1 MGKTQIE
8 WTDITANPI
17 HLVKPDGKHG
27 GHWCRKISPACAHC
41 YAEAMNLSKYFIFAS
56 GLPYTGQVP
65 DNLVFSAIVMEKLM
79 KMKKGERVFAFSM
92 TDCFGDWVRTEWL
105 DLAFAYMVIASQHT
119 FQILT
124 KRPERMP
131 EYFRSAEEPIRKM
144 VEDLRRKFKLPQ
156 SEFIWPIPN
165 LWIGTT
171 VENQK
176 TAHERIPHLLETPA
190 VIRFLSCEPLLEC
203 VSLDQTF
210 TNSDGEQ
217 STWLDSIDQVIIGG
231 ESGPGA
237 RGCELNWIRFMINQ
251 CQRAS
256 DVAIFVKQLGSNPIQ
271 TASYIEGVATT
282 YQKLKLKDKKGG
294 TIDEFPEDL
303 RIREFPTLTA
313 SLSS

>member
-1 MGKTQIE
+1 MSNIQ
-8 WTDITANPI
+8 WCDITVNPI
-17 HLVKPDGKHG
+17 HLVKADGKHG
-27 GHWCRKISPACAHC
+27 GHWCHKISPGCTHC
-41 YAEAMNLSKYFIFAS
+41 YAEAMNLSNYFIFAS
-56 GLPYTGQVP
+56 GLAYTGQVP
-65 DNLVFSAIVMEKLM
+65 ENLVFSEIIMSKLV

-92 TDCFGDWVRTEWL
+92 TDCFGDWVSVDWL

-131 EYFRSAEEPIRKM
+131 DYFRSAQEPIRKH

-156 SEFIWPIPN
+156 SEFVWPIPN

-171 VENQK
+171 VENQESTK
-176 TAHERIPHLLETPA
+176 RIIHVLETPA
-190 VIRFLSCEPLLEC
+190 AVRFLSCEPLLEL
-203 VSLDQTF
+203 VSIKK
-210 TNSDGEQ
+210 E
-217 STWLDSIDQVIIGG
+217 WLDLIDQVIIGG

-237 RGCELNWIRFMINQ
+237 RPCQLDWIRFMVNQ

-271 TASYIEGVATT
+271 TACYIKGVATT

-294 TIDEFPEDL
+294 SIDEFPEDL
-303 RIREFPTLTA
+303 RIRQFPVPQKRFA
-313 SLSS
+313 IRQ

>member
-1 MGKTQIE
+1 MSNIQ
-8 WTDITANPI
+8 WTDITVNPI
-17 HLVKPDGKHG
+17 HLVKADGKHG
-27 GHWCRKISPACAHC
+27 GHWCHKISPGCAHC
-41 YAEAMNLSKYFIFAS
+41 YAEAMNLSNYFIFAS
-56 GLPYTGQVP
+56 GLAYTGQVP
-65 DNLVFSAIVMEKLM
+65 ENLVFSEIIMSKLV

-92 TDCFGDWVRTEWL
+92 TDCFGDWVSVDWL

-131 EYFRSAEEPIRKM
+131 DYFRSAQEPIRKH

-171 VENQK
+171 VENQESTK
-176 TAHERIPHLLETPA
+176 RILHVLKTPA
-190 VIRFLSCEPLLEC
+190 AVRFLSCEPLLEL
-203 VSLDQTF
+203 VSIKK
-210 TNSDGEQ
+210 E
-217 STWLDSIDQVIIGG
+217 WLDLIDQVIIGG

-237 RGCELNWIRFMINQ
+237 RPCQLDWIQFMVRQ
-251 CQRAS
+251 CQSAK

-271 TASYIEGVATT
+271 TACYIEGVAAT

-303 RIREFPTLTA
+303 RIRQFPTLA
-313 SLSS
+313 PSLSS